1 MVPSFSSNKL
11 TELYGSC
18 CCCCTRCSGLGGGGG
33 NAESV
38 VSNDGFII
46 FAGGGGGEASLAGFS
61 TVGFE
66 REIFFGGFSGLTV
79 VAVGEGV
86 FSSNAC
92 FSGLALLLLAKA
104 GGGDRFSLSALMA
117 ARGMRMVGISD
128 DDEDDDDDGLL
139 EEGDKGD
146 GDDFSGEDDDDD

>member
-11 TELYGSC
+11 TELYDCC
-18 CCCCTRCSGLGGGGG
+18 CCCCTRCSGLGG

-38 VSNDGFII
+38 VSKGGLII
-46 FAGGGGGEASLAGFS
+46 FTGGGGGGGGETSLAGFS
-61 TVGFE
+61 ITGFE
-66 REIFFGGFSGLTV
+66 SEIFFGGFSGLV
-79 VAVGEGV
+79 VAGV

-92 FSGLALLLLAKA
+92 FSGLPLLLAKA

-128 DDEDDDDDGLL
+128 DDEDDDGLL

-146 GDDFSGEDDDDD
+146 EGDGGDDFTGEDDDDDD

>member
-11 TELYGSC
+11 TELYDCCC
-18 CCCCTRCSGLGGGGG
+18 CCCCTRCSGLGGGD

-38 VSNDGFII
+38 VSKALIL
-46 FAGGGGGEASLAGFS
+46 FARGGGGEASLDSFS

-66 REIFFGGFSGLTV
+66 SEIFFGGFSGLVVV
-79 VAVGEGV
+79 VAGVGV

-92 FSGLALLLLAKA
+92 FSGLPLLLAKA